1 MSVSLS
7 SLSTWWAQQGQ
18 VRRRTLLGY
27 LFLSPWLLGLLAFT
41 LFPILAVF
49 GLGFMKYGI
58 FGRPTWVGFQNYT
71 DIFTNDRLFLT
82 TLGNTLYFVALS
94 VPLSTVIG
102 FLLAVALN
110 TRLIGQTIFRTA
122 FYVPSIVPQVA
133 GVLLFV
139 WLFHPQI
146 GLINFA
152 LDLLGLEGPNWL
164 GRPQWA
170 KPAIVIMGLWGVGGG
185 MIIYL
190 AGLQS
195 IPQHLYEAAEI
206 DGATEMRRFLTITI
220 PMMTPTLFYNLII
233 GIIGSFQ
240 VFVTAYVATQ
250 GGPLN
255 STLFYVLYLY
265 RYAFEAFKLGYASA
279 MAWILFLL
287 VLALTVVV
295 FRSSSSWVYYESG
308 GER

>member
-58 FGRPTWVGFQNYT
+58 FGRPTWIGIQHYR
-71 DIFTNDRLFLT
+71 DIFTDDRLFLT

-133 GVLLFV
+133 AVLLFV

-190 AGLQS
+190 AGPPIHS
-195 IPQHLYEAAEI
+195 
-206 DGATEMRRFLTITI
+206 
-220 PMMTPTLFYNLII
+220 PTSL
-233 GIIGSFQ
+233 
-240 VFVTAYVATQ
+240 
-250 GGPLN
+250 
-255 STLFYVLYLY
+255 
-265 RYAFEAFKLGYASA
+265 
-279 MAWILFLL
+279 
-287 VLALTVVV
+287 
-295 FRSSSSWVYYESG
+295 
-308 GER
+308 

>member
-1 MSVSLS
+1 VSVSLS

-58 FGRPTWVGFQNYT
+58 FGRPTWIGIQHYR
-71 DIFTNDRLFLT
+71 DIFTDDRLFLT

-133 GVLLFV
+133 AVLLFV

-220 PMMTPTLFYNLII
+220 PMMTPTLFYNLVI

-265 RYAFEAFKLGYASA
+265 RYAFEEFKLGYASA

>member
-7 SLSTWWAQQGQ
+7 SLSTWWARQGQ

-49 GLGFMKYGI
+49 GLGFMQYGI

-265 RYAFEAFKLGYASA
+265 RYAFEEFKLGYASA

>member
-1 MSVSLS
+1 M
-7 SLSTWWAQQGQ
+7 
-18 VRRRTLLGY
+18 
-27 LFLSPWLLGLLAFT
+27 AFS
-41 LFPILAVF
+41 A
-49 GLGFMKYGI
+49 
-58 FGRPTWVGFQNYT
+58 GRPGSASNTT
-71 DIFTNDRLFLT
+71 RDIFTDDRLFLT

-110 TRLIGQTIFRTA
+110 TRLDWPNHFSNRILCAFHRAPSGSRTA
-122 FYVPSIVPQVA
+122 
-133 GVLLFV
+133 VLSGC
-139 WLFHPQI
+139 FHPQI

-170 KPAIVIMGLWGVGGG
+170 KPAIVIIGLWGVGGG

-220 PMMTPTLFYNLII
+220 PMMTPTLFYNLDHRDYRQFP
-233 GIIGSFQ
+233 GIRNRLCGH
-240 VFVTAYVATQ
+240 
-250 GGPLN
+250 P
-255 STLFYVLYLY
+255 
-265 RYAFEAFKLGYASA
+265 R
-279 MAWILFLL
+279 
-287 VLALTVVV
+287 
-295 FRSSSSWVYYESG
+295 RSP
-308 GER
+308 